1 MRGVRAATVMQAS
14 AVQSLALAF
23 GVGALVA
30 SVAARLR
37 VPAVLPLMAAGVAL
51 GPFGLGLV
59 ELASVGEIFRAIVAL
74 AIGLLVFE
82 GGLHLDRSE
91 LMRAPRA
98 VLGLLTVGATV
109 TAVGT
114 AVAAHWIIGLSWPL
128 AIVLGSL
135 VVVTVPTVIQ
145 PILRAV
151 RLAPRLR
158 SVLASEAI
166 LIDPIG
172 VIGAVATLEI
182 VLALGRGA
190 ADGSWQS
197 ILLELTGPFIGGTLV
212 GVAVAAAGV
221 LLLRALG
228 ARANLNVAGFAL
240 CMIAVGAGESLANE
254 GGLVAATVA
263 GTILSNLQVVK
274 TSDLREFKE
283 QIASILVGM
292 LFVLLASSFD
302 LDALRALTAQD
313 LLLVAAILFV
323 VRPLSVGIATL
334 GSALDWRERVFACL
348 FAPRGVVATAV
359 ATLTTRELAIAFA
372 DDPAIADAATRAGLV
387 VVLLVIVSV
396 TWATLAAWPMA
407 KVLGVLL
414 GPPRG
419 VLVAGAHAAGCAL
432 AEALGRRGIPVT
444 LVDSNPARCEAAIR
458 AGFAAVH
465 GDATDSAAV
474 AGIVRDREIGWVL
487 AWTGNGDVDRVL
499 VRWARE
505 ALGPDRAT
513 LRIPSDGAGEEPLDG
528 GQRRSVRV
536 RELDERFA
544 RGAGLFGEFSAGVEE
559 SSVLFVRGDRVVA
572 LAPSTRRPKGS
583 AAVSLGA
590 GGPAADAAEAQPP
603 ADFPAAGRDA
613 RPLG

>member
-1 MRGVRAATVMQAS
+1 MQVS

-30 SVAARLR
+30 SIAARLR
-37 VPAVLPLMAAGVAL
+37 IPAVLPLMAAGVAL

-59 ELASVGEIFRAIVAL
+59 ELSSVGEIFRAIVAL

-98 VLGLLTVGATV
+98 VLGLLTVGALV

-114 AVAAHWIIGLSWPL
+114 AIAARLIIGLEWPL

-135 VVVTVPTVIQ
+135 VVVTGPTVIQ

-151 RLAPRLR
+151 RLVPRLR

-190 ADGSWQS
+190 EDGSWQS
-197 ILLELTGPFIGGTLV
+197 ILLELSGPFIGGTIV

-240 CMIAVGAGESLANE
+240 CMIAVGAGESLAHE

-263 GTILSNLQVVK
+263 GTILSNLQAVK

-283 QIASILVGM
+283 QIAAILVGM

-313 LLLVAAILFV
+313 LLLVAVILLV
-323 VRPLSVGIATL
+323 VRPISVAVSTL
-334 GSALDWRERVFACL
+334 GSALDWRERLFASL

-359 ATLTTRELAIAFA
+359 ATLTTRELALAFA
-372 DDPAIADAATRAGLV
+372 DEPAIADAATRAGLI

-407 KVLGVLL
+407 RVLGVLL

-432 AEALGRRGIPVT
+432 AEALGRQGIPVT
-444 LVDSNPARCEAAIR
+444 LVDSNPTRCEAAIR

-465 GDATDSAAV
+465 GDATDPSTV
-474 AGIVRDREIGWVL
+474 AGVVRDREIGWVL
-487 AWTGNGDVDRVL
+487 AWTGNSDVDKVL

-513 LRIPSDGAGEEPLDG
+513 VRIPADAAGDEPSES
-528 GQRRSVRV
+528 GQRRSGRV
-536 RELDERFA
+536 RELDERF
-544 RGAGLFGEFSAGVEE
+544 RVGGGAFAASADCAEE
-559 SSVLFVRGDRVVA
+559 RAVLFVRGDRVVA
-572 LAPSTRRPKGS
+572 LAPSPRRPKGS
-583 AAVSLGA
+583 VAVSLA
-590 GGPAADAAEAQPP
+590 EGGPAPAPTSPSASDDALHG
-603 ADFPAAGRDA
+603 DRGGRH
-613 RPLG
+613 LG

>member
-1 MRGVRAATVMQAS
+1 MEVS

-30 SVAARLR
+30 SIAARLR

-59 ELASVGEIFRAIVAL
+59 ELSSVGEIFRAIVAL

-98 VLGLLTVGATV
+98 VLGLLTIGALV
-109 TAVGT
+109 TAIGT
-114 AVAAHWIIGLSWPL
+114 AVAARLLIGMEWPL
-128 AIVLGSL
+128 AVVLGSL
-135 VVVTVPTVIQ
+135 VVVTGPTVIQ

-151 RLAPRLR
+151 RLVPRLR

-197 ILLELTGPFIGGTLV
+197 ILLELSGPFIGGTIV

-240 CMIAVGAGESLANE
+240 CMIAVGAGESLAHE

-302 LDALRALTAQD
+302 LDALRALSGRD
-313 LLLVAAILFV
+313 LALVAVILLV

-334 GSALDWRERVFACL
+334 GSALDWRERLFTSL

-359 ATLTTRELAIAFA
+359 ATLTTRELALAFA
-372 DDPAIADAATRAGLV
+372 DDSAVSEGATRVGLL

-407 KVLGVLL
+407 KLLGVLL

-432 AEALGRRGIPVT
+432 ARALARRGIPVT
-444 LVDSNPARCEAAIR
+444 LVDSNPARCEAATRGGLTAIH
-458 AGFAAVH
+458 A
-465 GDATDSAAV
+465 DATDAAAV
-474 AGIVRDREIGWVL
+474 GGIVRDHEIGWVL
-487 AWTGNGDVDRVL
+487 AWTGNSDVDKVL
-499 VRWARE
+499 ARWARE
-505 ALGPDRAT
+505 ALGPERTT
-513 LRIPSDGAGEEPLDG
+513 LRIPADLAAEEPLEG
-528 GQRRSVRV
+528 GPGRSARM

-544 RGAGLFGEFSAGVEE
+544 QGAGAFTESAEGAEE
-559 SSVLFVRGDRVVA
+559 TTALFVRGDRVVA
-572 LAPSTRRPKGS
+572 LAPSSRRPRGS
-583 AAVSLGA
+583 TALSLARAVA
-590 GGPAADAAEAQPP
+590 TAPATEQGPVADAAAV
-603 ADFPAAGRDA
+603 DGAAP
-613 RPLG
+613 PLG

>member
-1 MRGVRAATVMQAS
+1 MQAS

-30 SVAARLR
+30 SIAARLR
-37 VPAVLPLMAAGVAL
+37 IPAVLPLMAAGVAL
-51 GPFGLGLV
+51 GPFGIGLV
-59 ELASVGEIFRAIVAL
+59 ELSSVGDIFRAIVAL

-98 VLGLLTVGATV
+98 VIGLLTVGATV
-109 TAVGT
+109 TAAGT
-114 AVAAHWIIGLSWPL
+114 AAAAHLIIGLDWPL

-135 VVVTVPTVIQ
+135 VVVTGPTVIQ

-151 RLAPRLR
+151 RLVPRLR

-172 VIGAVATLEI
+172 VIGAVATLEM

-190 ADGSWQS
+190 EDGSWRS
-197 ILLELTGPFIGGTLV
+197 ILLELSGPFIGGTIV

-240 CMIAVGAGESLANE
+240 CMIAVGAGESLAHE

-302 LDALRALTAQD
+302 LDALRALTLQD
-313 LLLVAAILFV
+313 LLLVAVILFV
-323 VRPLSVGIATL
+323 VRPISVVLATI
-334 GSALDWRERVFACL
+334 GSALDWRERLFACM

-359 ATLTTRELAIAFA
+359 ATLTTRELALAFA
-372 DDPAIADAATRAGLV
+372 GEPAVADAATRIGLV

-419 VLVAGAHAAGCAL
+419 VLIAGAHAAALAL
-432 AEALGRRGIPVT
+432 AESLGRRGIPTT
-444 LVDSNPARCEAAIR
+444 LVDSNPVRCEAAVR
-458 AGFAAVH
+458 MGFAAIH
-465 GDATDSAAV
+465 ADATDAAAV
-474 AGIVRDREIGWVL
+474 AGVVRDREIGWVL
-487 AWTGNGDVDRVL
+487 AWTGNSDVDKVL

-513 LRIPSDGAGEEPLDG
+513 MRIPADGAGEAPLDG
-528 GQRRSVRV
+528 GQRRSARI
-536 RELDERFA
+536 RELDGRFREGGGMIEEREDCRDDA
-544 RGAGLFGEFSAGVEE
+544 A
-559 SSVLFVRGDRVVA
+559 VLFVRGDRVLA
-572 LAPSTRRPKGS
+572 LAPSSRRPKGS
-583 AAVSLGA
+583 VAIGIAPTV
-590 GGPAADAAEAQPP
+590 DAA
-603 ADFPAAGRDA
+603 
-613 RPLG
+613 PL

>member
-1 MRGVRAATVMQAS
+1 MQVS

-30 SVAARLR
+30 SIAARLR
-37 VPAVLPLMAAGVAL
+37 IPAVLPLMAAGVAL

-59 ELASVGEIFRAIVAL
+59 ELSSVGEIFRAIVAL
-74 AIGLLVFE
+74 SIGLLVFE

-98 VLGLLTVGATV
+98 VLGLLTVGALI
-109 TAVGT
+109 TAAGA
-114 AVAAHWIIGLSWPL
+114 AVAAHLIIGLEWPL

-135 VVVTVPTVIQ
+135 VVVTGPTVIQ

-151 RLAPRLR
+151 RLVPRLR

-172 VIGAVATLEI
+172 VIGAVATFEI
-182 VLALGRGA
+182 VLAFGRGS

-197 ILLELTGPFIGGTLV
+197 ILLELSGPFIGGTIVGV
-212 GVAVAAAGV
+212 GVAAGGV

-240 CMIAVGAGESLANE
+240 CMIAVGAGESLAHE

-263 GTILSNLQVVK
+263 GTILSNLQAVK

-302 LDALRALTAQD
+302 LDALRALTIED
-313 LLLVAAILFV
+313 LLLVGVILFV
-323 VRPLSVGIATL
+323 VRPLSVGIAAI
-334 GSALDWRERVFACL
+334 GSALDWRERVFASL

-359 ATLTTRELAIAFA
+359 ATLTTRELALAFA
-372 DDPAIADAATRAGLV
+372 DDPAVADAATRAGLV

-407 KVLGVLL
+407 KLLGVLL

-419 VLVAGAHAAGCAL
+419 VLVAGAHAAACAL
-432 AEALGRRGIPVT
+432 AETLGRRGIPVT
-444 LVDSNPARCEAAIR
+444 LVDSNPTRCERAVQ
-458 AGFAAVH
+458 AGFAAIH
-465 GDATDSAAV
+465 CDATDVAAISAIA
-474 AGIVRDREIGWVL
+474 RDREIGWVL
-487 AWTGNGDVDRVL
+487 AWTGNSDVDKML
-499 VRWARE
+499 VRWARG

-513 LRIPSDGAGEEPLDG
+513 LRIPADGAGEEPLESA
-528 GQRRSVRV
+528 QRRSGRV

-544 RGAGLFGEFSAGVEE
+544 HGRGAFVESIE
-559 SSVLFVRGDRVVA
+559 CPEDLAALFVRGDRVVA
-572 LAPSTRRPKGS
+572 LAPAPRRPKGS
-583 AAVSLGA
+583 SVVQLSAAAPDSSGE
-590 GGPAADAAEAQPP
+590 AAPT
-603 ADFPAAGRDA
+603 A
-613 RPLG
+613 RE